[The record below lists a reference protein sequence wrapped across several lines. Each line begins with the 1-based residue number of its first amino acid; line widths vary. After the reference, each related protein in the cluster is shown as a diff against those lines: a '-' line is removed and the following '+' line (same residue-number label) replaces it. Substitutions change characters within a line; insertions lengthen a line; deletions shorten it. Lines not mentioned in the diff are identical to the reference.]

1 MNKIYYSRLHLP
13 DVSQAESEIRQLFP
27 MSDEHPIQDFGSNG
41 SGELFTGGALD
52 KIAVHPMI
60 LAKVRSVL
68 KTDKIRLVQSVPWA
82 KYGVPSSGPQSNRD
96 QRMHMDYGNNMFGMP
111 MPDEPLQAVAAIV
124 YYSNYQET
132 GGGTA
137 IVPRLGPTDPVY
149 QWPYV
154 HMPGIAGYP
163 FVNDRVLAEKIMG
176 PAAKKIRDQCY
187 KREVIP
193 KFISGDV
200 LIYRLDTWHR
210 GTPVYP
216 GKVRYTHNL
225 LYKRASNTDIQNWNA
240 GITRAMYSGK
250 LERFIGDL
258 DPDQLEVLGFPARDS
273 EKWKSS
279 KFCKA
284 IQLRYSWTG
293 FDLKRYIRG
302 PPEPGPVP
310 QFWPFTNFTFIG
322 EDPQALRATL
332 FDKLRAGST
341 QIFIKNSNWT
351 YKLYLTDGPHY
362 LVIDLHFFKRADGS
376 IIAELNLLSGDR
388 MTFGN
393 LWNHINDKRVILR
406 DENYWP
412 SKTPTYVLNA
422 IKSKAIEDS
431 MVTMVGNDIGPEAF
445 LPFMRSPDL
454 NVVRIAMER
463 FSGTK
468 ISDEITEWAQRIPRN
483 FLEKKITERATELCE
498 ISSRL

>member
-27 MSDEHPIQDFGSNG
+27 MSSEHPIQDFGSNG
-41 SGELFTGGALD
+41 SGELFTGDALS
-52 KIAVHPMI
+52 KIALHPMI

-82 KYGVPSSGPQSNRD
+82 KYGVRATGPQSNRD

-111 MPDEPLQAVAAIV
+111 LPDEPLQAVAAII
-124 YYSNYQET
+124 YYSNTEET

-163 FVNDRVLAEKIMG
+163 FMNDRLHAERLMDES
-176 PAAKKIRDQCY
+176 AKKIRDQCY

-210 GTPVYP
+210 GTPVKH

-225 LYKRASNTDIQNWNA
+225 LYKRVSNSDIQNWNA

-250 LERFIGDL
+250 LERFIGEL

-273 EKWKSS
+273 EKWKST

-284 IQLRYSWTG
+284 IQLRYSWAG
-293 FDLKRYIRG
+293 FDLKRYIQT
-302 PPEPGPVP
+302 PPEPGKVP

-322 EDPQALRATL
+322 EDPQALRETL
-332 FDKLRAGST
+332 FDKLRS
-341 QIFIKNSNWT
+341 QSVYIFIKNSNWT
-351 YKLYLTDGPHY
+351 YKLYFTDGPHY
-362 LVIDLHFFKRADGS
+362 LDIDLRFFSRQKDF
-376 IIAELNLLSGDR
+376 IAELNLLSGDR
-388 MTFGN
+388 MTFVTVWKN
-393 LWNHINDKRVILR
+393 INGGGALR
-406 DENYWP
+406 ERSYWP
-412 SKTPTYVLNA
+412 NETPFYVKNA
-422 IKSKAIEDS
+422 IKSQVIEDY
-431 MVTMVGNDIGPEAF
+431 MITMVGNDLGPEAF

-463 FSGTK
+463 FNGTK
-468 ISDEITEWAQRIPRN
+468 IPVEISVWAGKIPRN
-483 FLEKKITERATELCE
+483 FLEKKITERAAELCE
-498 ISSRL
+498 LSSRL

>member
-82 KYGVPSSGPQSNRD
+82 KYGVS
-96 QRMHMDYGNNMFGMP
+96 
-111 MPDEPLQAVAAIV
+111 
-124 YYSNYQET
+124 
-132 GGGTA
+132 
-137 IVPRLGPTDPVY
+137 
-149 QWPYV
+149 
-154 HMPGIAGYP
+154 
-163 FVNDRVLAEKIMG
+163 
-176 PAAKKIRDQCY
+176 AAKKIRDQCY

-225 LYKRASNTDIQNWNA
+225 LYKRASNTDIQNWNP

-250 LERFIGDL
+250 LERFIGEL
-258 DPDQLEVLGFPARDS
+258 EAGQLEVFGFPPRDS

-284 IQLRYSWTG
+284 IRTRYSWG
-293 FDLKRYIRG
+293 GLDLEKYIQTS
-302 PPEPGPVP
+302 PEPGPVP
-310 QFWPFTNFTFIG
+310 QFWPFTNFTFVG

-332 FDKLRAGST
+332 FEKLRAGST

-376 IIAELNLLSGDR
+376 MIAELNLLSGDR

-393 LWNHINDKRVILR
+393 LWNHITGKRVVLR
-406 DENYWP
+406 DKNYWP

>member
-52 KIAVHPMI
+52 KIV
-60 LAKVRSVL
+60 V
-68 KTDKIRLVQSVPWA
+68 
-82 KYGVPSSGPQSNRD
+82 
-96 QRMHMDYGNNMFGMP
+96 
-111 MPDEPLQAVAAIV
+111 
-124 YYSNYQET
+124 
-132 GGGTA
+132 
-137 IVPRLGPTDPVY
+137 
-149 QWPYV
+149 
-154 HMPGIAGYP
+154 
-163 FVNDRVLAEKIMG
+163 AEKIMG

-210 GTPVYP
+210 GTPVKH

-225 LYKRASNTDIQNWNA
+225 LYKRVSNSDIQNWNP

-250 LERFIGDL
+250 LERFIGGAGTG
-258 DPDQLEVLGFPARDS
+258 QLEVLGFPPRDS
-273 EKWKSS
+273 EKSS

-284 IQLRYSWTG
+284 IRTRYSWG
-293 FDLKRYIRG
+293 GLYLEKYIQT

-310 QFWPFTNFTFIG
+310 QFWSFTNFTFVG
-322 EDPQALRATL
+322 EDPQALRETL
-332 FDKLRAGST
+332 FEKLRAGST

-376 IIAELNLLSGDR
+376 MIAELNLLSGDR

-393 LWNHINDKRVILR
+393 LWNHITGKRVVLR
-406 DENYWP
+406 DKNYWP